1 MISKPLFKQS
11 IKANRVMWLIITFA
25 VCFILSCVMLI
36 AGGGNIADTKNAIQ
50 NTVIEGELTAQI
62 QNRALNYYEITN
74 TALAHFDEKFAEQY
88 AAAYA
93 SALSNGKTEE
103 DAQQIAYATAYQN
116 ANTDLQT
123 YVATLAQAKEYE
135 ADSTEAQELQGLI
148 FYTLNPLIAQDTYM
162 FDSFYT
168 THGETAP
175 RYDMTSVSS
184 ENRKTYR
191 EEYCQTNA
199 SVFLAGNM
207 VNEDNIS
214 NVLEALGD
222 YGVTMEQYHEFG
234 FDDYSKV
241 KGISESVVVNYRA
254 NLDYR
259 IANIKEGETV
269 DSIKAELTK
278 SFTSSLL
285 SSLPTEVSD
294 AISEIGGTD
303 LYGLLVGSIFFK
315 MAGLLLP
322 IIYMIMTAN
331 ALIAGQVDSG
341 SMAYILSTST
351 KRRTVTMTQALFLI
365 SSLFCMFVCTSIT
378 SIICLSIVNVTTDL
392 TIGKLLLI
400 NLGAFVVMFAM
411 SGICFLASS
420 WFNRS
425 KHSMAIGGGLS
436 MFFLVATMLGL
447 FGSNLIPSVIRMD
460 ALNYFNYV
468 SIITLFDVPSILA
481 GSLTFLWK
489 LAILIAIGVI
499 CYVVAIKKFDK
510 KDLPL

>member
-11 IKANRVMWLIITFA
+11 IKANGAMWLIITFA
-25 VCFILSCVMLI
+25 VCFMLSCVMLI

-74 TALAHFDEKFAEQY
+74 TALAHFDEKFVEEY
-88 AAAYA
+88 ATAYA
-93 SALSNGKTEE
+93 SALSNGKTEAE
-103 DAQQIAYATAYQN
+103 AQQIAYATAYQN

-123 YVATLAQAKEYE
+123 YVATIAQAKGYE
-135 ADSTEAQELQGLI
+135 VESTEAKELQGLI
-148 FYTLNPLIAQDTYM
+148 FYTLNPMTAPDTYM
-162 FDSFYT
+162 FDIFYT
-168 THGETAP
+168 ALLETAP

-184 ENRKTYR
+184 DSRKTYR

-199 SVFLAGNM
+199 SIFLAGNM
-207 VNEDNIS
+207 VKDDNIS
-214 NVLEALGD
+214 NVLEVLGD
-222 YGVTMEQYHEFG
+222 YGVTREQYHEFG

-241 KGISESVVVNYRA
+241 KEISESVVVNYRA

-303 LYGLLVGSIFFK
+303 LYALLVGSIFFK

-468 SIITLFDVPSILA
+468 SIITLFDVPSILS
-481 GSLTFLWK
+481 GTTTFIWK
-489 LAILIAIGVI
+489 LAILLAIGVV